1 MAAKGSGTKGS
12 VAKGKGRV
20 APLLGDALLPENF
33 AEQTE
38 TGSVW
43 DASVSG
49 AVLPALVSARGQ
61 ATRIGVCTWTGVTLS
76 DWRAQR
82 LCLEDVRVDASDLAN
97 MDLTGGRLDRVEIRS
112 TRLTGTL
119 WVETQMKSVLFE
131 ECKMDLVQMRM
142 AKLEHCVFERCNLTQ
157 ADFYGADLTG
167 TIFRRCDLSGVDLGQ
182 AKLAGADVRDCRLDG
197 MRGTPA
203 SMDGLT
209 ISPDQAALLITLF
222 GVKVV
227 W

>member
-1 MAAKGSGTKGS
+1 MAAKGSA
-12 VAKGKGRV
+12 VKGKGRV
-20 APLLGDALLPENF
+20 APMVGDALLPDNF
-33 AEQTE
+33 AEQME

-43 DASVSG
+43 DASVTG
-49 AVLPALVSARGQ
+49 RALPALVSARGQ
-61 ATRIGVCTWTGVTLS
+61 ASRIGVCTWSGVTLS
-76 DWRAQR
+76 ECRAQR
-82 LCLEDVRVDASDLAN
+82 LRMEDVRVDASDLAN
-97 MDLTGGRLDRVEIRS
+97 MDVTGGRLDRVEIRS
-112 TRLTGTL
+112 TRLTGTV
-119 WVETQMKSVLFE
+119 WVEAQMKSVLFE

-142 AKLEHCVFERCNLTQ
+142 ARLEHCVFERCNLTQ

-167 TIFRRCDLSGVDLGQ
+167 TIFRGCDLSGAEMAQ
-182 AKLAGADVRDCRLDG
+182 AKLAGTDVRGCRLDG